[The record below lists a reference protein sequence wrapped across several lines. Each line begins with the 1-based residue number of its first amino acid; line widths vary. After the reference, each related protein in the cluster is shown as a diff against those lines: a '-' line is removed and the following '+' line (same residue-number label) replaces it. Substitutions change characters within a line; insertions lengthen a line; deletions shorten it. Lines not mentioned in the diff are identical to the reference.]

1 MPDTIYYLRHWS
13 RRRQCLGRRGE
24 SAEEV
29 LKAITGVYSTHPSG
43 PLSLFA
49 RVQDFTEE
57 DFRRLDEQ
65 KLGLRVP
72 AMRESVYLLP
82 RETAHRAM
90 AASIP
95 PPGDPSWAR
104 RYSQS
109 GRKIPPEFFEGW
121 KEEVLRVAKEP
132 MKASELKKQADVP
145 DDKLKFVLNRM
156 AFEGFLLRIGADSLR
171 SNIISYVGA
180 EAWLGEPL
188 PLENTAKAQ
197 GWLAERYLHAFGPA
211 RIQDFQWWVGATKG
225 AAVDAVGAVN
235 TVDVGDGYLLPASLA
250 DEFESFRPPQT
261 DAIDL
266 LPQWDSYTMG
276 YAPDGRD
283 RLASSDTLER
293 IYGKLGATGGNAF
306 GVILVNGLA
315 RAVWKP
321 KFSGSKMQV
330 EMDAFEKFPDKTMD
344 KVKEEFRKIALFLN
358 AKSVELR

>member
-1 MPDTIYYLRHWS
+1 MPDTIHHIRHWS
-13 RRRQCLGRRGE
+13 RHRQCLGRRGE
-24 SAEEV
+24 SAAEV
-29 LKAITGVYSTHPSG
+29 LKATTGVYSTHPSG

-49 RVQDFTEE
+49 RVKHFTEE
-57 DFRRLDEQ
+57 DFRRIDAQ

-82 RETAHRAM
+82 RETAHRTM

-95 PPGDPSWAR
+95 PPGDPNWAR

-109 GRKIPPEFFEGW
+109 GRKIPPEFFDEW
-121 KEEVLRVAKEP
+121 KEEILRVAQAP
-132 MKASELKKQADVP
+132 MAASELKKQARMP

-156 AFEGFLLRIGADSLR
+156 AFEGYLLRIGADSLR
-171 SNIISYVGA
+171 SNIISYVST
-180 EAWLGEPL
+180 EAWLGEPF
-188 PLENTAKAQ
+188 PPEETAKAQ
-197 GWLAERYLHAFGPA
+197 AWLAERYLHAFGPA
-211 RIQDFQWWVGATKG
+211 RIQDFQWWVGITKT
-225 AAVDAVGAVN
+225 AAVKATDAVDV
-235 TVDVGDGYLLPASLA
+235 VDVGEGHLLPASQIQA
-250 DEFESFRPPQT
+250 YESFKPPKT
-261 DAIDL
+261 DTVDL

-283 RLASSDTLER
+283 RLSSRDTLER

-330 EMDAFEKFPDKTMD
+330 ELDAFEKFPDKTMD
-344 KVKEEFRKIALFLN
+344 KVTEEFQKIALFLS
-358 AKSVELR
+358 AKDLQLK

>member
-1 MPDTIYYLRHWS
+1 MPDITHHLRHWS
-13 RRRQCLGRRGE
+13 RHRQCLGRRGE
-24 SAEEV
+24 SAEEA
-29 LKAITGVYSTHPSG
+29 LHAITGVYSTHPSG

-49 RVQDFTEE
+49 RVKHFTEE
-57 DFRRLDEQ
+57 DFRRIDAQ

-95 PPGDPSWAR
+95 PPGDESWAR

-109 GRKIPPEFFEGW
+109 GRKIPPEFFDEW
-121 KEEVLRVAKEP
+121 KEEILRVAKAP
-132 MKASELKKQADVP
+132 MSASELKKQARVP

-156 AFEGFLLRIGADSLR
+156 AFEGYLLRIGADSLR
-171 SNIISYVGA
+171 SNIISYVGT
-180 EAWLGEPL
+180 EAWLGGPF
-188 PLENTAKAQ
+188 PLEDTAKAQ
-197 GWLAERYLHAFGPA
+197 AWLAERYLHAFGPA
-211 RIQDFQWWVGATKG
+211 RIQDFQWWVGITKT
-225 AAVDAVGAVN
+225 AAVKATDAVDVM
-235 TVDVGDGYLLPASLA
+235 DVGEGHLLPASQLQA
-250 DEFESFRPPQT
+250 FESFKPSGADT
-261 DAIDL
+261 IDL

-283 RLASSDTLER
+283 RLASRDTLER

-330 EMDAFEKFPDKTMD
+330 ELDAFEKFPAKTMD
-344 KVKEEFRKIALFLN
+344 KVKEEFQKIALFLN
-358 AKSVELR
+358 AKDLQLK